1 MTYSWNSSSLFFF
14 YHYTYRLISFLNG
27 VEPLGGKSP
36 ITGKKTSFT
45 SLKTMGAK
53 WLGMLCSIPSG
64 LCIGPEG
71 PIIHIS
77 ALLGMY
83 YFLYSQ

>member
-1 MTYSWNSSSLFFF
+1 
-14 YHYTYRLISFLNG
+14 
-27 VEPLGGKSP
+27 
-36 ITGKKTSFT
+36 
-45 SLKTMGAK
+45 MGAK